1 MRLEFNACFLLVRWL
16 LKWKQIKIKFKSCL
30 VVQLLRSQSQ
40 NGMNAPIR
48 DGCYDGIAQAMTLGY
63 RLYRGIGNGP
73 IEACHWWAHVSS
85 MVHGGLTEVTD
96 ERKKI
101 CSSFQLTSHRAHVTC
116 ISFTYNRWL
125 CQNKSWEPW
134 GKCYIGLFILKMAL
148 KNSVFVSFTISRQK
162 FEN

>member
-1 MRLEFNACFLLVRWL
+1 MRYEARIQCLFFLLVRWL

-48 DGCYDGIAQAMTLGY
+48 DGCYDGIAQVMTLGY

-85 MVHGGLTEVTD
+85 MVVWRRWRMRGRRYVPHFNRLVTVHMWRASLSHIID
-96 ERKKI
+96 GCVKI
-101 CSSFQLTSHRAHVTC
+101 SPENHEA
-116 ISFTYNRWL
+116 NA
-125 CQNKSWEPW
+125 
-134 GKCYIGLFILKMAL
+134 ILVYL
-148 KNSVFVSFTISRQK
+148 Y
-162 FEN
+162 